1 MIIFSICIPTRAN
14 KWPWW
19 ALYDDIINLPH
30 PTSAKH
36 PRMPLSDRAAQFAPF
51 AALVGYDAVVSETG
65 RLTEAK
71 RLLSED
77 ALALLD
83 RKQQRLATCLDQRPQ
98 VTVTY
103 FRHDPRKAGG
113 AYITITGHLKRL
125 DASLGVLQL
134 TDGHSIPLEDV
145 CALESPLLP
154 NE

>member
-1 MIIFSICIPTRAN
+1 MT
-14 KWPWW
+14 PW
-19 ALYDDIINLPH
+19 Y
-30 PTSAKH
+30 
-36 PRMPLSDRAAQFAPF
+36 
-51 AALVGYDAVVSETG
+51 
-65 RLTEAK
+65 
-71 RLLSED
+71 
-77 ALALLD
+77 
-83 RKQQRLATCLDQRPQ
+83 RKQQHLATCLDQRPQ

-154 NE
+154 ND

>member
-1 MIIFSICIPTRAN
+1 M
-14 KWPWW
+14 
-19 ALYDDIINLPH
+19 
-30 PTSAKH
+30 
-36 PRMPLSDRAAQFAPF
+36 PRGDRAAQFAPF

-83 RKQQRLATCLDQRPQ
+83 RKQQFLATCLDQRPQ

>member
-1 MIIFSICIPTRAN
+1 MRAQDRYADMLHLPCPGPRTR
-14 KWPWW
+14 
-19 ALYDDIINLPH
+19 
-30 PTSAKH
+30 
-36 PRMPLSDRAAQFAPF
+36 PRMPRGDRAAQFAPF

-83 RKQQRLATCLDQRPQ
+83 RKQQLLATCLDQRPQ

-134 TDGHSIPLEDV
+134 TDGRSIPLEDV

-154 NE
+154 ND

>member
-1 MIIFSICIPTRAN
+1 MT
-14 KWPWW
+14 PW
-19 ALYDDIINLPH
+19 NRKP
-30 PTSAKH
+30 S
-36 PRMPLSDRAAQFAPF
+36 
-51 AALVGYDAVVSETG
+51 
-65 RLTEAK
+65 LTEAK

-83 RKQQRLATCLDQRPQ
+83 RKQQHLATCLDQRPQ

-154 NE
+154 ND